1 LRHFSDQ
8 DYGIL
13 ANNVGLTLQ
22 SLWNFDFVNPNAA
35 TASALQFEVLS
46 LSASLAPVGTW
57 LANSPWNVPSVTGP
71 VGTKTFKG
79 TVYNRFLV
87 TWQTPKAWSSPNMPG
102 SIAGKIRGGEKF
114 HVGTHLA
121 GANIE
126 TATTQVIIS
135 DATLLDA
142 NGNPLPLH
150 PRVPTFDTG
159 ALASNGNYTINV
171 ANLAAASLVL
181 KNLQVF
187 VLPRPLHIDALM
199 QDANGG
205 FKLFDVNGETV
216 VPWRQFPIAATA
228 VPTLPP
234 GSPDR
239 PGELKLQVG
248 NLLRDGHNV
257 RVKTNAD
264 TGDANGRTEVNRAPS
279 GQLMT
284 DPFPGASVM
293 LTGDLIEPG
302 ATQWDPTQQKYISA
316 DLVTKIFIQVAGQRA
331 KPVDGG
337 IRGLTG
343 AKVVCANLNS
353 RLSVTA
359 VLDTNGGF
367 DCEKSGLV
375 SMHGDRV
382 QVTQLGRV
390 NSTLPA
396 VQLGGLQISKVVC
409 TNLSTRKTGS
419 YVPASS
425 LSAVDCSKASLQTGL
440 EQVLEISQVGTVR

>member
-1 LRHFSDQ
+1 
-8 DYGIL
+8 
-13 ANNVGLTLQ
+13 
-22 SLWNFDFVNPNAA
+22 
-35 TASALQFEVLS
+35 
-46 LSASLAPVGTW
+46 
-57 LANSPWNVPSVTGP
+57 
-71 VGTKTFKG
+71 
-79 TVYNRFLV
+79 
-87 TWQTPKAWSSPNMPG
+87 
-102 SIAGKIRGGEKF
+102 
-114 HVGTHLA
+114 
-121 GANIE
+121 
-126 TATTQVIIS
+126 
-135 DATLLDA
+135 
-142 NGNPLPLH
+142 
-150 PRVPTFDTG
+150 
-159 ALASNGNYTINV
+159 
-171 ANLAAASLVL
+171 
-181 KNLQVF
+181 
-187 VLPRPLHIDALM
+187 
-199 QDANGG
+199 
-205 FKLFDVNGETV
+205 
-216 VPWRQFPIAATA
+216 
-228 VPTLPP
+228 
-234 GSPDR
+234 
-239 PGELKLQVG
+239 LQVG